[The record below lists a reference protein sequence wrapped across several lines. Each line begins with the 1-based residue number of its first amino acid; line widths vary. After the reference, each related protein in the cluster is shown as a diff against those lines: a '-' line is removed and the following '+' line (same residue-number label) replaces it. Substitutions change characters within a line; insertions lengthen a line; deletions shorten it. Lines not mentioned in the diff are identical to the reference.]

1 MFKNAA
7 AAVGHKSNFV
17 TKNAISECTGING
30 SILPSEQSGLYCET
44 MFAAA
49 AVARYWDGWTKT
61 ALGPVLLEERLKAA
75 SSLNVSNH
83 RYILE

>member
-1 MFKNAA
+1 MFKN

-49 AVARYWDGWTKT
+49 VDRYWDGWTKT
-61 ALGPVLLEERLKAA
+61 ALRA
-75 SSLNVSNH
+75 SSFGRTSKSCKLIKCLKS
-83 RYILE
+83 

>member
-1 MFKNAA
+1 MVKNAA

-49 AVARYWDGWTKT
+49 VDRYWDGWTKT